1 MVCPE
6 IRQIGILFFMKNLYT
21 ILLSLLAVTLLGSCV
36 KGDENYVVRFS
47 ENGVVFDAQGGTK
60 SVEVTTLP
68 KRVEWQAVAT
78 ESNEWFSFE
87 VQDNLIVVT
96 VAPNTSESERTAQ
109 LSVSSANNL
118 FPTRFIAICQEAGE
132 AKTALMGAADSYE
145 FDSRGGEKIFTV
157 DASCDWDIEKN
168 ADWIEVE
175 QNDHLMTI
183 AVGEWE
189 GSVERN
195 AEVTL
200 SNGNISKT
208 IQIIQHTVEQNRYL
222 NLVGKWEITATKW
235 YYTTNGSL
243 NEVGYTPAAE
253 EYCLLF
259 DIAEGEYGKTL
270 IMKNFLYPGTSL
282 EVKYDSQSGGF
293 VVPFGWTVLSYDVFL
308 YITGISG
315 RQFFYASYEVDV
327 TPVQEGA
334 SMEFNMPTISGCDYV
349 GFGLWTYNDNDAK
362 VAFGYSSHPTMYPMG
377 DIKLVK
383 KSI

>member
-1 MVCPE
+1 
-6 IRQIGILFFMKNLYT
+6 MKNLHA
-21 ILLSLLAVTLLGSCV
+21 ILIGLLAAMLLGSCTQNE
-36 KGDENYVVRFS
+36 ENYVVRFS
-47 ENGVVFDAQGGTK
+47 ENGVVFDAQGGAK
-60 SVEVTTLP
+60 SVKVTTLP
-68 KRVEWQAVAT
+68 KKVEWQVAAV
-78 ESNEWFSFE
+78 ESEEWFNFE
-87 VQDNLIVVT
+87 IQEELIVVT
-96 VAPNTSESERTAQ
+96 VEPNYSESERAAQ
-109 LSVSSANNL
+109 LSVSSADNL
-118 FPTRFIAICQEAGE
+118 FPARLIAIRQEAGE
-132 AKTALMGAADSYE
+132 VPNALMGAAESYE
-145 FDSRGGEKIFTV
+145 FGSRGGEKIFTV
-157 DASCDWDIEKN
+157 DAAYDWVVEKD
-168 ADWIEVE
+168 ADWVEVE
-175 QNDHLMTI
+175 QNNHLMTI
-183 AVGEWE
+183 SIGEWD
-189 GSVERN
+189 GSAERN
-195 AEVTL
+195 TEVTI

-208 IQIIQHTVEQNRYL
+208 IQIVQHTVEQNRYL

-259 DIAEGEYGKTL
+259 DIAEAEYGKTL
-270 IMKNFLYPGTSL
+270 VMKNFLYPGTSL

-315 RQFFYASYEVDV
+315 RQFFYASYEVEV
-327 TPVQEGA
+327 LPVQEGA

-362 VAFGYSSHPTMYPMG
+362 VAFGYSSRPTMYPMG